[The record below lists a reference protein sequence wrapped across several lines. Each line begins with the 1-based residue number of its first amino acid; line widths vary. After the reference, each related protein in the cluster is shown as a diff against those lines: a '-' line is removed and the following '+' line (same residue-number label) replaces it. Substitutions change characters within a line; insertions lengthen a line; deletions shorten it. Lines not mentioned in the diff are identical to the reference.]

1 VFGVTE
7 MSTQL
12 SQGLSQIQLIARV
25 CDFLESPAI
34 REAAEKHVPCTMPQ
48 TVGGLGL
55 DVPLWMGLGVVGL
68 WAALDAYADR
78 TAITRA
84 KCEVCGT
91 RCLRARLT
99 QSGRLSPQLVTPI
112 DEIEDLRQLFA
123 HNLAGLTD
131 QVYWGRSRQIL
142 CQGQDFTLSSGAR
155 FEAGRVTMQ
164 PNHLRYYASRAT
176 ELLETLARL
185 HVTPN

>member
-1 VFGVTE
+1 
-7 MSTQL
+7 MSTQF
-12 SQGLSQIQLIARV
+12 SHGQSQIQLIGRV

-48 TVGGLGL
+48 TVGGLGF

-78 TAITRA
+78 AAIPKS
-84 KCEVCGT
+84 KCSVCGT

-99 QSGRLSPQLVTPI
+99 STPKVSSQLATAI

-123 HNLAGLTD
+123 HNLAGLTHA
-131 QVYWGRSRQIL
+131 VYFGRPRHFL
-142 CQGQDFTLSSGAR
+142 AQGRDLTLSSGAR
-155 FEAGRVTMQ
+155 FEAGRVTLQ
-164 PNHLRYYASRAT
+164 VSHLRYYASRSI
-176 ELLETLARL
+176 ELLEALE
-185 HVTPN
+185 